1 MSAHSLRVRQ
11 LNPAALATERR
22 AHIPKQYSAF
32 IHLWRILAT
41 AAVFVGHATKPDIL
55 FDIDVAIIG
64 RATIPTF
71 LLISGY
77 FTTLSMYS
85 GGRFLK
91 KVAKRYYIM
100 LSMFIP
106 ASFLIFFMDLY
117 MVQAGAPILTIY
129 KFDPDLSFGRVLLD
143 IFNLFTFSGEYWSQ
157 STVGQG
163 VFSNQAIWII
173 DYIMAYT
180 VMTAAFY
187 LLSGWV
193 RVVTILGVMAI
204 AGVPVFLLSPLWFAG
219 VLIFEIQRRCFGSDG
234 IEPIRWHPIAL
245 ASCVGITLGAV
256 GAKTLAFIA
265 IAAALSLSLVIE
277 VTGAGEAVYGWS
289 KMLAPYDYRQYLG
302 MAKRFMW
309 QWVHVPSLIV
319 VIGAGRILFDGS
331 LGNSFLR
338 PIQAVSQYCFPVFAI
353 HFSAMYF
360 VQSLMA
366 DYMARHDSMD
376 PYAMMGCSFVISVA
390 FGYFFFRCIHPYS
403 SALSK
408 RLFG

>member
-1 MSAHSLRVRQ
+1 MSAQSLRVRQ

-22 AHIPKQYSAF
+22 AHIPRQYSAF
-32 IHLWRILAT
+32 IHLWRIVAT
-41 AAVFVGHATKPDIL
+41 AAVFIGHATKPDIL

-100 LSMFIP
+100 LTMFVP
-106 ASFLIFFMDLY
+106 ASFLIFCMDLY

-129 KFDPDLSFGRVLLD
+129 KFDPDLSFGRVLID
-143 IFNLFTFSGEYWSQ
+143 VFNLFTFSGEYWSQ

-180 VMTAAFY
+180 VMTAALY

-204 AGVPVFLLSPLWFAG
+204 AGVPVTPAVATLVRRRARLRITVPLLWTG
-219 VLIFEIQRRCFGSDG
+219 WRRTRPMASDNARV
-234 IEPIRWHPIAL
+234 PRLH
-245 ASCVGITLGAV
+245 
-256 GAKTLAFIA
+256 
-265 IAAALSLSLVIE
+265 
-277 VTGAGEAVYGWS
+277 Y
-289 KMLAPYDYRQYLG
+289 APRHRRENACLHRHG
-302 MAKRFMW
+302 
-309 QWVHVPSLIV
+309 
-319 VIGAGRILFDGS
+319 G
-331 LGNSFLR
+331 GNSSKHRNSKSVVPARPCMAGQSCLR
-338 PIQAVSQYCFPVFAI
+338 R
-353 HFSAMYF
+353 MTT
-360 VQSLMA
+360 
-366 DYMARHDSMD
+366 
-376 PYAMMGCSFVISVA
+376 GNISVWPS
-390 FGYFFFRCIHPYS
+390 GSCGSGCTYLRS
-403 SALSK
+403 SS
-408 RLFG
+408 

>member
-1 MSAHSLRVRQ
+1 MASQSLKVRQ
-11 LNPAALATERR
+11 LNPAALAVERR
-22 AHIPKQYSAF
+22 AHIPNQYPAF

-100 LSMFIP
+100 LTMFIP
-106 ASFLIFFMDLY
+106 ASVLIFFMDIY
-117 MVQAGAPILTIY
+117 IVHAGAPLVDTF
-129 KFDPDLSFGRVLLD
+129 KFDPDLSFARVALD
-143 IFNLFTFSGEYWSQ
+143 VFNLLTFSGEYWSQ
-157 STVGQG
+157 TTVGQG

-180 VMTAAFY
+180 VMTAALY
-187 LLSGWV
+187 LLSGWL
-193 RVVTILGVMAI
+193 RVLTIVVAMAV
-204 AGVPVFLLSPLWFAG
+204 AGIPVLLLSPLWFGG
-219 VLIFEIQRRCFGSDG
+219 VLIFEIQRRWYGPDG
-234 IEPIRWHPIAL
+234 IEPARWHPVAL
-245 ASCVGITLGAV
+245 ASRFGMSLSAAGARV
-256 GAKTLAFIA
+256 LAFFAMVAA
-265 IAAALSLSLVIE
+265 ITFSVAIE
-277 VTGAGEAVYGWS
+277 FTGAGETVYGWS
-289 KMLAPYDYRQYLG
+289 KALAPYDYRQYLG

-309 QWVHVPSLIV
+309 QWVHVPSLVV
-319 VIGAGRILFDGS
+319 VIAAGRILFDGD
-331 LGNSFLR
+331 LAKPVLR
-338 PIQAVSQYCFPVFAI
+338 PIQTASQYCFPVFAI
-353 HFSAMYF
+353 HFTAMYF
-360 VQSLMA
+360 VQALMP
-366 DYMARHDSMD
+366 DYVPRHDSPD
-376 PYAMMGCSFVISVA
+376 PYIMVAFSFVISVA
-390 FGYFFFRCIHPYS
+390 FGYFFFLCIHPHS

>member
-1 MSAHSLRVRQ
+1 MTFQSLRVRQ
-11 LNPAALATERR
+11 LNPAALAVERR

-41 AAVFVGHATKPDIL
+41 AAVFIGHATKPDIL

-71 LLISGY
+71 LIISGY
-77 FTTLSMYS
+77 FTTLSMYT

-100 LSMFIP
+100 LTMFIP

-117 MVQAGAPILTIY
+117 IVHAGAPLVDTF
-129 KFDPDLSFGRVLLD
+129 KFDPDLSFARVALD
-143 IFNLFTFSGEYWSQ
+143 IFNLLTFSGEYWSRT
-157 STVGQG
+157 TVGQG
-163 VFSNQAIWII
+163 VFSNQAIWVI

-193 RVVTILGVMAI
+193 RLLAIAGVVAI
-204 AGVPVFLLSPLWFAG
+204 AGVPVLLLSPLWFGG
-219 VLIFEIQRRCFGSDG
+219 VLVFEIQRRWYGPDG
-234 IEPIRWHPIAL
+234 IEPVRWHPVAL
-245 ASCVGITLGAV
+245 ASRAGTALGAA
-256 GAKTLAFIA
+256 GARTLAFFAMAAA
-265 IAAALSLSLVIE
+265 IAFSAAIE
-277 VTGAGEAVYGWS
+277 LTGAGEAVYGWS
-289 KMLAPYDYRQYLG
+289 KALAPYDYRQYLG

-309 QWVHVPSLIV
+309 QWVHVPSLVV
-319 VIGAGRILFDGS
+319 VIAAGRILFDGA
-331 LGNSFLR
+331 LGKSVLR
-338 PIQAVSQYCFPVFAI
+338 PIQTVSQYCFPVFAI
-353 HFSAMYF
+353 HFTAMYF
-360 VQSLMA
+360 VQSLMTG
-366 DYMARHDSMD
+366 YVPRHDSPD
-376 PYAMMGCSFVISVA
+376 PYVMVACSFVISVA

-403 SALSK
+403 SALSR

>member
-1 MSAHSLRVRQ
+1 MSAQSLRVRQ

-22 AHIPKQYSAF
+22 AHIPRQYSAF
-32 IHLWRILAT
+32 IHLWRIVAT
-41 AAVFVGHATKPDIL
+41 AAVFIGHATKPDIL

-100 LSMFIP
+100 LTMFVP
-106 ASFLIFFMDLY
+106 ASFLIFCMDLY

-129 KFDPDLSFGRVLLD
+129 KFDPDLSFGRVLID
-143 IFNLFTFSGEYWSQ
+143 VFNLFTFSGEYWSQ

-180 VMTAAFY
+180 VMTAALY

-204 AGVPVFLLSPLWFAG
+204 AGVPVLLLSPLWFGG
-219 VLIFEIQRRCFGSDG
+219 VLVFELQCRCFGPDG
-234 IEPIRWHPIAL
+234 VEPGRWHPITL
-245 ASCVGITLGAV
+245 ASRGCITLRATV
-256 GAKTLAFIA
+256 ARTLAFIA
-265 IAAALSLSLVIE
+265 MAAAILLSIVIE
-277 VTGAGEAVYGWS
+277 VSGSGEAVYGWS
-289 KMLAPYDYRQYLG
+289 KLLAPYDYRQYLG

-319 VIGAGRILFDGS
+319 VIGAARGLFDGH
-331 LGNSFLR
+331 LGNALLR
-338 PIQAVSQYCFPVFAI
+338 PIQTVSQYCFPVFAI
-353 HFSAMYF
+353 HFSTMYF
-360 VQSLMA
+360 VQSQMT
-366 DYMARHDSMD
+366 DYMPQHDSID
-376 PYAMMGCSFVISVA
+376 PYVMMGCSFVISVT
-390 FGYFFFRCIHPYS
+390 FGYFFFRCIHPHS
-403 SALSK
+403 SAFSK